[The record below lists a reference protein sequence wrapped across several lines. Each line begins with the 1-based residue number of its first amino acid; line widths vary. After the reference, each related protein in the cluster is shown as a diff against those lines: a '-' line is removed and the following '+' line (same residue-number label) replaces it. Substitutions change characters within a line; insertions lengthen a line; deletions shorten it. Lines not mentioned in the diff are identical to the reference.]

1 MNTEK
6 LTGKV
11 IVITGAASGMGAA
24 MAKDFSAREA
34 KVAILDM
41 NEEKAQEVIKEIEA
55 AGGVATFY
63 KTDITNKTQIETAA
77 SDVEEKF
84 GPITSWVN
92 SAGVSKMLPFIDV
105 LVNNSGITKDTLL
118 LRMKEEDFDSVID
131 VNLKGTFLCCQVAIG
146 KMLKNG
152 GGTILNMSSLSG
164 KKASSWQTIY
174 CASKFG
180 VQGLTQSI
188 AKEFADKNIRV
199 NSICPGIVHTEMWD
213 RLKYEYAK
221 KRDLDPEEVL
231 PYFKKNI
238 PMHKLVDLQ
247 DVIQAAIFLLT
258 DCSSY
263 LTGQSINLVG
273 GEWMD

>member
-1 MNTEK
+1 MQPFLDCSEELWD
-6 LTGKV
+6 LT
-11 IVITGAASGMGAA
+11 
-24 MAKDFSAREA
+24 
-34 KVAILDM
+34 
-41 NEEKAQEVIKEIEA
+41 
-55 AGGVATFY
+55 
-63 KTDITNKTQIETAA
+63 
-77 SDVEEKF
+77 
-84 GPITSWVN
+84 
-92 SAGVSKMLPFIDV
+92 
-105 LVNNSGITKDTLL
+105 
-118 LRMKEEDFDSVID
+118 ID
-131 VNLKGTFLCCQVAIG
+131 VNLKATFLCCQVAIT
-146 KMLKNG
+146 KMLEHG

-164 KKASSWQTIY
+164 KKPSSWQTIY

-231 PYFKKNI
+231 PYFEKNI
-238 PMHKLVDLQ
+238 PMHRLVDLK
-247 DVIQAAIFLLT
+247 DVTQAAVFLLT

>member
-1 MNTEK
+1 MLKNK
-6 LTGKV
+6 NAV
-11 IVITGAASGMGAA
+11 VTGATRGIGREIAFTLAENGAN
-24 MAKDFSAREA
+24 
-34 KVAILDM
+34 VAINYRTL
-41 NEEKAQEVIKEIEA
+41 NE
-55 AGGVATFY
+55 
-63 KTDITNKTQIETAA
+63 
-77 SDVEEKF
+77 DVERLIEELKSYGTNIVAVKCDISDEEEVKNF
-84 GPITSWVN
+84 I
-92 SAGVSKMLPFIDV
+92 AESKKQLGSIDI
-105 LVNNSGITKDTLL
+105 LINNAGITKDGLL
-118 LRMKEEDFDSVID
+118 MRMKEKDFSDVLD
-131 VNLKGTFLCCQVAIG
+131 VNLKGTFLCCQVAID

-221 KRDLDPEEVL
+221 KSDLDPEEVL

>member
-1 MNTEK
+1 M
-6 LTGKV
+6 
-11 IVITGAASGMGAA
+11 
-24 MAKDFSAREA
+24 
-34 KVAILDM
+34 
-41 NEEKAQEVIKEIEA
+41 
-55 AGGVATFY
+55 
-63 KTDITNKTQIETAA
+63 
-77 SDVEEKF
+77 VEEQSL
-84 GPITSWVN
+84 IC
-92 SAGVSKMLPFIDV
+92 
-105 LVNNSGITKDTLL
+105 LL
-118 LRMKEEDFDSVID
+118 CQGKKRAHGRQSIVQ
-131 VNLKGTFLCCQVAIG
+131 VNLE
-146 KMLKNG
+146 
-152 GGTILNMSSLSG
+152 
-164 KKASSWQTIY
+164 
-174 CASKFG
+174 
-180 VQGLTQSI
+180 GLTQSI

>member
-41 NEEKAQEVIKEIEA
+41 NEEKAQEVIKE
-55 AGGVATFY
+55 
-63 KTDITNKTQIETAA
+63 
-77 SDVEEKF
+77 
-84 GPITSWVN
+84 
-92 SAGVSKMLPFIDV
+92 
-105 LVNNSGITKDTLL
+105 
-118 LRMKEEDFDSVID
+118 
-131 VNLKGTFLCCQVAIG
+131 TFLCCQVAID